1 VRSTSE
7 EVDERDDVPFGFATG
22 GAGDVLQTLFDAV
35 PIAMGYWDADLR
47 TKVLNE
53 TAARWLGYTVDEA
66 RGLHVRE
73 LLGEEVFQRASR
85 YIDDALAGSAQLIE
99 FVFIDSQGTLRHGE
113 ASLSPDVVDCKVV
126 GISVALMDRG
136 VRGEPIA
143 VTRQAH
149 PPLRAVDGALVEP
162 LTERERDVLWLL
174 PSDLST
180 TEMAEKLEV
189 SLNTVKTHLKAIYR
203 KLGVNSRRAAVSR
216 GVAAHLL
223 HDDAD

>member
-1 VRSTSE
+1 VG
-7 EVDERDDVPFGFATG
+7 ERDDEVPPAT
-22 GAGDVLQTLFDAV
+22 GAGDAADVLQKLFDAV
-35 PIAMGYWDADLR
+35 PIAMGYWDAELR
-47 TKVLNE
+47 TRALNE
-53 TAARWLGYTVDEA
+53 TAARWLGFTVDEA
-66 RGLHVRE
+66 RGLHARDV
-73 LLGEEVFQRASR
+73 LGEEVYQRASR
-85 YIDDALAGSAQLIE
+85 YINDALAGSAQLIE
-99 FVFIDSQGTLRHGE
+99 FVFIDKEGTLRHGE
-113 ASLSPDVVDCKVV
+113 ASLSPDVVDQKVI

-149 PPLRAVDGALVEP
+149 PPLRAVEGALVEP